1 MKLGRTPTQKKRRPR
16 RKRKSLVRVKK
27 EHHIGKK
34 EVKQEI
40 SQGSGAAATAALP
53 QLQPKPST
61 WLSGKREIK
70 SLVALLIEAQIEKLE
85 TKLGHFEEL
94 DTVMDRE
101 KQRQ

>member
-1 MKLGRTPTQKKRRPR
+1 MKLGRTPTQKKRRLR
-16 RKRKSLVRVKK
+16 RIRESPVRVKK
-27 EHHIGKK
+27 ERQIGKK
-34 EVKQEI
+34 EVEQEI

-61 WLSGKREIK
+61 WLPGKGEFK
-70 SLVALLIEAQIEKLE
+70 SPVALLIEAQMEKLAI
-85 TKLGHFEEL
+85 TLGHFEEL